1 MQNELLTALGQSL
14 VTGNLTDEA
23 LLARTAEHPVVQIL
37 PDANVV
43 KAGGQSFID
52 RGRAAVFPLIDE
64 ISANLGRHKM
74 IIDRKSTRL
83 NSSHAHISYAV
94 FCLKKK

>member
-14 VTGNLTDEA
+14 VTGSLTDEA
-23 LLARTAEHPVVQIL
+23 LLARTSEHPLVQIL

-43 KAGGQSFID
+43 KVGGQSFID

-64 ISANLGRHKM
+64 LIANLVDHK
-74 IIDRKSTRL
+74 IIISTGAGTR
-83 NSSHAHISYAV
+83 AAPA
-94 FCLKKK
+94 FPPPCR